1 MILDVQQLLKGFP
14 ATVKIHVGVI
24 LEFQLVHFLVLTF
37 FGEGQVGN
45 RTEGW
50 PVASLE

>member
-24 LEFQLVHFLVLTF
+24 LEFQLVHFSFPLF
-37 FGEGQVGN
+37 FGGGVRWEIGLRDGQ
-45 RTEGW
+45 
-50 PVASLE
+50 